1 MPRLP
6 VIAGGPDVQQ
16 QAAHQHADHPGRGER
31 ALRQGHRLPDRGANR
46 QGFYIPPPTTPTYTA
61 GGTGRGQ
68 EKGLRDGGGRERRR
82 ARERGNGARE
92 GGSGP
97 RLAAGRGRGGEQ
109 GSGPRGEALPGSQ
122 VAMGGAGRAGGG
134 GGSRPRGRR
143 WEQAEDSVAQQGA
156 RPYPSRPC
164 PPPLPDQA
172 EGCPFNR
179 PHPVGSRG
187 PEGTPPQSVGG
198 DGLGS
203 GPGQRGSRRGPVWVT
218 DATWRP
224 GRDWAEP
231 RPWSWVFPSELVL
244 KPLHL
249 AISSVDND
257 CISIVSES
265 LTLWRF
271 FF

>member
-1 MPRLP
+1 
-6 VIAGGPDVQQ
+6 
-16 QAAHQHADHPGRGER
+16 
-31 ALRQGHRLPDRGANR
+31 
-46 QGFYIPPPTTPTYTA
+46 
-61 GGTGRGQ
+61 
-68 EKGLRDGGGRERRR
+68 
-82 ARERGNGARE
+82 
-92 GGSGP
+92 
-97 RLAAGRGRGGEQ
+97 
-109 GSGPRGEALPGSQ
+109 
-122 VAMGGAGRAGGG
+122 MGGAGRAGGG
-134 GGSRPRGRR
+134 RGQ
-143 WEQAEDSVAQQGA
+143 QARG
-156 RPYPSRPC
+156 
-164 PPPLPDQA
+164 PPLGASGGQRGSAGSTALPFPSVPPSFPGQA